1 MVDFYPMELVPIVL
15 GVVGG
20 TFGIWAVLN
29 FGSMRNTVAL
39 DNFIS
44 NDNDITDDPALGNP
58 SIFEN
63 DALMNQSVRGSQ
75 GSLDPAVGNPSV
87 VENDALMNQSVR
99 GSQGSLD
106 QSFHTARSSEDS
118 FHSEGGKSKRKKRKS
133 KTKKGRNRS
142 KKSRRV

>member
-1 MVDFYPMELVPIVL
+1 MLDFNPIELVPIVL

-29 FGSMRNTVAL
+29 FGSMRNTVAF
-39 DNFIS
+39 DNFSI
-44 NDNDITDDPALGNP
+44 NDIT
-58 SIFEN
+58 E
-63 DALMNQSVRGSQ
+63 
-75 GSLDPAVGNPSV
+75 DPAVGNPSV

-99 GSQGSLD
+99 DSQGSLD

>member
-20 TFGIWAVLN
+20 AFGIWGVLN
-29 FGSMRNTVAL
+29 FGSMRNTVAF
-39 DNFIS
+39 DSFS
-44 NDNDITDDPALGNP
+44 SDSITNDPAVGNI
-58 SIFEN
+58 SIVEN
-63 DALMNQSVRGSQ
+63 DALMNESVRGNR
-75 GSLDPAVGNPSV
+75 GSLDQSV